1 MLSTALQNVE
11 HSVRDLASDLAI
23 NFEVLFMKLDSI
35 ISSAGG
41 SKEIIENNNQNTE
54 TIINNQNENMD
65 DLKNGYDD
73 SGMASDHEKLDGV
86 LNDYS
91 EKEDQLLGD
100 AKKNINDFNY
110 ENYFDRYTEPLSD
123 ISYFLNQIYLAF
135 GALNIPIGFSLTL
148 TIALLFIGYYRF
160 KGGG

>member
-1 MLSTALQNVE
+1 MLQTALSNVE
-11 HSVRDLASDLAI
+11 YAVRDLASDLAI
-23 NFEVLFMKLDSI
+23 NFEALFLKLESI
-35 ISSAGG
+35 LTGAGG

-73 SGMASDHEKLDGV
+73 SGMASDKEKLDGV

-100 AKKNINDFNY
+100 AKQNINEFNY
-110 ENYFDRYTEPLSD
+110 DNYFDKYTEPLSD
-123 ISYFLNQIYLAF
+123 ISYFLSQIYAAL
-135 GALNIPIGFSLTL
+135 GALNIPIGFALTL